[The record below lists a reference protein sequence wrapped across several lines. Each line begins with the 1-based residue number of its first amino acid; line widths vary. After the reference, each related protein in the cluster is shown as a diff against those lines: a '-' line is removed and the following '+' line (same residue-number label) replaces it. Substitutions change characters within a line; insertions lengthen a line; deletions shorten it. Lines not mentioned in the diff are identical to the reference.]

1 MVGQGTPA
9 TGSTAD
15 APLLRKRSRD
25 MLDLTCV
32 LCAVDLVLLW
42 VGAPAGMVQCGMA
55 GYGYGMVLHGMGM
68 VWYGLVCGT
77 EFFST
82 VWYGRVGYRLVCG
95 TVFLWYVVRYY
106 FVWYGMVWYIRDEV
120 IWYIRDADIQTDRQ
134 IYLYQK

>member
-95 TVFLWYVVRYY
+95 TVFFCIVRYGLVY
-106 FVWYGMVWYIRDEV
+106 KGRGDLVYKGCGH
-120 IWYIRDADIQTDRQ
+120 TDRQ
-134 IYLYQK
+134 ICKLRTTSLIEEQT